1 MIDSG
6 IDSAHP
12 DLAGKVAI
20 ARDLDGTTVGTGD
33 EVGHGT
39 HVGGLACAAT
49 DNGAGIAGAG
59 SDCRLILE
67 KSDLTSS
74 SVIAAL
80 VDAARSGAVVIN
92 MSFGGGRLS
101 IGERRAL
108 ELRAAP

>member
-12 DLAGKVAI
+12 ELAGKVAI
-20 ARDLDGTTVGTGD
+20 VRDLDGSTVGTGD

-67 KSDLTSS
+67 KTDLTSS

-101 IGERRAL
+101 SGERRAL
-108 ELRAAP
+108 SYALQP